1 MSTSRSDWL
10 RSAPVTATN
19 AKADTPLFPYL
30 VRLVR
35 GEDMSPTD
43 AAKFFRILTDQNT
56 YPRQIAAALT
66 ALTAKGET
74 GEELAG
80 MASVMRS
87 LAIPVKRPQK
97 TSLDIAGTGS
107 SDAKTFNVS
116 TAAALVAAG
125 AGLTVAKQSNRG
137 VTSNSGSV
145 EVLSEL
151 GVKPATDPEIA
162 HTSLS
167 GTGLCFLFAPKFH
180 PALRRLSEIR
190 SSLGIRTCLNVL
202 GLLANPAGAS
212 RQLIGVWHPSL
223 VEPVAQALALLKSDA
238 AWVVHGEDGL
248 DELTLSGKT
257 MIATVANGKVKR
269 FTISPTNFGI
279 KAGPIDHLKAKT
291 PKQSAQMIKDV
302 LASRRRDEARSLIV
316 LNAAAALVVGGVAKQ
331 PMQAARL
338 AEQSIDSGQAQ
349 YKLERLIQATNKKS

>member
-1 MSTSRSDWL
+1 MSTPRSDWL

-35 GEDMSPTD
+35 GEDMGPKD

-74 GEELAG
+74 GEELVG

-97 TSLDIAGTGS
+97 TCLDIAGTGS

-145 EVLSEL
+145 EVLAEL
-151 GVKPATDPEIA
+151 GVKPAADPEIA
-162 HTSLS
+162 HIGKIGQPQPTRRV
-167 GTGLCFLFAPKFH
+167 FLP
-180 PALRRLSEIR
+180 EDD
-190 SSLGIRTCLNVL
+190 V
-202 GLLANPAGAS
+202 LLAAVQRPPGADAPFQRAPDAGADFG
-212 RQLIGVWHPSL
+212 RAAADL
-223 VEPVAQALALLKSDA
+223 VEDGDRPQAGSAPQQRHHLAVPHRAQRVRA
-238 AWVVHGEDGL
+238 
-248 DELTLSGKT
+248 
-257 MIATVANGKVKR
+257 
-269 FTISPTNFGI
+269 SPTTRCLLLG
-279 KAGPIDHLKAKT
+279 
-291 PKQSAQMIKDV
+291 S
-302 LASRRRDEARSLIV
+302 SRGSCSKR
-316 LNAAAALVVGGVAKQ
+316 
-331 PMQAARL
+331 
-338 AEQSIDSGQAQ
+338 
-349 YKLERLIQATNKKS
+349 